1 MYAYAGNLRTADI
14 TDEAHNDTI
23 VKRELAPYIAA
34 IQQINTESQI
44 VMKNKMFSGQVA
56 LVTGASNGIGRATAL
71 AFAAQGLK
79 VVVSDVDTAGG
90 QATVDQIHAADGQAC
105 FIRCDVSRDEE
116 VRALVAQT
124 VATHGR
130 LDYAFNNAGID
141 IEQGRLADS
150 TEAEFDALMNVNVKG
165 VWLCLKHQ
173 IPVMLTQGGGA
184 IVNTASVAG
193 LIAAPKMGIYC
204 ATKHAVIGLTKT
216 AAIEYGKKNIRVN
229 AVCPAVID
237 TEMFRRANAADPKK
251 GAYAQAMHPIG
262 RIGKA
267 EEIAAAV
274 LYLCSDAAGFTTG
287 VSLPVDGGVTA
298 L

>member
-1 MYAYAGNLRTADI
+1 MSKT
-14 TDEAHNDTI
+14 
-23 VKRELAPYIAA
+23 
-34 IQQINTESQI
+34 
-44 VMKNKMFSGQVA
+44 FSGQVA
-56 LVTGASNGIGRATAL
+56 LVTGAGNGIGRATAL

-79 VVVSDVDTAGG
+79 VVVSDVDVNGGEGTVAHIRDAGG
-90 QATVDQIHAADGQAC
+90 TASFV
-105 FIRCDVSRDEE
+105 RCDVTRDAE
-116 VRALVAQT
+116 VKALVEAT
-124 VATHGR
+124 VSTYGR

-141 IEQGRLADS
+141 IEKGKLADS

-173 IPVMLTQGGGA
+173 IPVMLAQGGGA

-193 LIAAPKMGIYC
+193 LLAAPKMAIYS
-204 ATKHAVIGLTKT
+204 ATKHAVIGLTKS

-237 TEMFRRANAADPKK
+237 TEMFRRADAADPKK
-251 GAYAQAMHPIG
+251 GAFARAMHPIG

-287 VSLPVDGGVTA
+287 VALPVDGGLTA